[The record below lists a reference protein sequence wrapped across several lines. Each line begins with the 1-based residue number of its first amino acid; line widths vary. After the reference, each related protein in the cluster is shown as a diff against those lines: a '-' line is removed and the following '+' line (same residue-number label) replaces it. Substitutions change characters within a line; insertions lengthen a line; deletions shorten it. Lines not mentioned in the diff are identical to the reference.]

1 MNSEKFKS
9 SHHALR
15 FAFSVIGVPILRISS
30 INKMRGSSGNG
41 DLNSHDSHAQ
51 AAIIMSSVETATDSN
66 CMAYLKAYHGHE
78 LNKGSEERAVADILV
93 RVVVATLPTG
103 VHPRRG
109 IEKLV
114 RIYFGQNISMIS
126 TRKDLAC
133 NNRRY
138 YEYRD
143 EVCRVLDHIAARAD
157 ADADR
162 ALEAAGLIGEEE
174 RSLA

>member
-1 MNSEKFKS
+1 MFKS
-9 SHHALR
+9 AHHALQ
-15 FAFSVIGVPILRISS
+15 FAFRTIGTPIVKLSS
-30 INKMRGSSGNG
+30 INSMRGASGNG
-41 DLNSHDSHAQ
+41 DLTPHDSHAQ
-51 AAIIMSSVETATDSN
+51 AAIIMSIIEKAVDVN
-66 CMAYLKAYHGHE
+66 GMAYLKAYHGHE

-103 VHPRRG
+103 SHSRRG

-114 RIYFGQNISMIS
+114 RIYFGANISMIS

-143 EVCRVLDHIAARAD
+143 EVCRVLDHIAMRAD

-162 ALEAAGLIGEEE
+162 ALEMAGLIGEEV
-174 RSLA
+174 AA

>member
-1 MNSEKFKS
+1 
-9 SHHALR
+9 
-15 FAFSVIGVPILRISS
+15 
-30 INKMRGSSGNG
+30 MRGASGNG
-41 DLNSHDSHAQ
+41 DLTPHDSHAQ
-51 AAIIMSSVETATDSN
+51 AAIIMSIIEKAVDVN
-66 CMAYLKAYHGHE
+66 GMAYLKAYHGHE

-103 VHPRRG
+103 SHSRRG

-114 RIYFGQNISMIS
+114 RIYFGANISMIS

-143 EVCRVLDHIAARAD
+143 EVCRVLDHIAMRAD

-162 ALEAAGLIGEEE
+162 ALEMAGLIGEEV
-174 RSLA
+174 AA